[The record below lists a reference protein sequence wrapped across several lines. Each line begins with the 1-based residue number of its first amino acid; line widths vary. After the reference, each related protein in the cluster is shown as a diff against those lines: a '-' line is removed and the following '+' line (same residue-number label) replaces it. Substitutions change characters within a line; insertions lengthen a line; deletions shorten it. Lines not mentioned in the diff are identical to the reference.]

1 MWSGVEVGAKQVK
14 YFDIYCVLVNAAFL
28 NDYISTNLLTYLLK
42 PVQHIELH
50 C

>member
-1 MWSGVEVGAKQVK
+1 MIK
-14 YFDIYCVLVNAAFL
+14 L
-28 NDYISTNLLTYLLK
+28 STNLLTYLLK